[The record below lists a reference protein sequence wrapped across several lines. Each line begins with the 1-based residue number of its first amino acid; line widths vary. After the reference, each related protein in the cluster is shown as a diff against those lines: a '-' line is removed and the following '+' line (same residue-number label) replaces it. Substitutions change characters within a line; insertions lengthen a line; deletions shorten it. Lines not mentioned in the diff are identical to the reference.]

1 MEIFFLLGFFPQEN
15 ILSASQYSEFFLSE
29 CASKV
34 NERRLFDLT
43 YVTFKEVIVVFYCWS
58 FSFVRNIT
66 TYGASQ
72 SKVTLSVEPTE
83 VKMCLHSFALVEYP
97 ICTQRITWGGS
108 ELNVWRN
115 FIDFVGLLS
124 HFLSIS
130 CFFLCRAGSYN
141 MAENR
146 FLSTVLRRYSRIAL
160 LVCKACIALRW
171 FPVNYF

>member
-43 YVTFKEVIVVFYCWS
+43 YVTFKEVIVVFYRWS
-58 FSFVRNIT
+58 FSFVRNIM

-83 VKMCLHSFALVEYP
+83 VKMRLHSFALVEYP
-97 ICTQRITWGGS
+97 ICKQRIT
-108 ELNVWRN
+108 
-115 FIDFVGLLS
+115 
-124 HFLSIS
+124 
-130 CFFLCRAGSYN
+130 
-141 MAENR
+141 
-146 FLSTVLRRYSRIAL
+146 
-160 LVCKACIALRW
+160 
-171 FPVNYF
+171 